1 MDYIIIKDSS
11 NHKRS
16 YDILIDTEETKLY
29 IIGNFHF
36 HLQRDAEIGI
46 LLKAV
51 NIVLVGEHELPE
63 ITEEQLLQAGNKK
76 FGELPLDWEQVYA

>member
-1 MDYIIIKDSS
+1 MDYIIIKDSTY
-11 NHKRS
+11 NKRS

-29 IIGNFHF
+29 IIGSF

-51 NIVLVGEHELPE
+51 NIILVGEHKLPE
-63 ITEEQLLQAGNKK
+63 ITEEQLLQAGNKR
-76 FGELPLDWEQVYA
+76 FGDLPLDWEQTYA